1 MKQLVILCLLLSAA
15 FTAIAQQIGVNTA
28 AGVRGTIKLSK
39 KSALDI
45 RQQIQVN
52 PEIKKYNNKYGD
64 FFNEEG
70 FWPIPDRYKDKDD
83 STDEDD
89 FPDGA
94 GTGIPDNPGE
104 LNDQPWD
111 ISFGW
116 RSSSTVQY
124 NYRMFK
130 WLRGSFNYNFVYDG
144 DELRNTFRTEVDY
157 RPFQHQRKKKREID
171 VSIRT
176 QFQYAGQPD
185 DGSYTWKPS
194 LVPRFNLEWNINKN
208 HALLISYALNGAW
221 DDGIF
226 EFDRWRINPQF
237 TQVYKKNHRF
247 TLGYQFQ
254 QRIDRP
260 DKVSHGISFSY
271 EIRLSGG
278 SSWAD

>member
-1 MKQLVILCLLLSAA
+1 MKHLIIRFLILISASGPA
-15 FTAIAQQIGVNTA
+15 TAQQLGINTSV
-28 AGVRGTIKLSK
+28 GLRGTIKLSK

-45 RQQIQVN
+45 RQQVQVN
-52 PEIKKYNNKYGD
+52 PEVKKYNNKYGD
-64 FFNEEG
+64 FFNEDG
-70 FWPIPDRYKDKDD
+70 FWPIPDRYKDEEDAPDD
-83 STDEDD
+83 D
-89 FPDGA
+89 

-111 ISFGW
+111 ISFEW
-116 RSSSTVQY
+116 RSSSSMQY

-130 WLRGSFNYNFVYDG
+130 WLRSNLNYNFVYDG
-144 DELRNTFRTEVDY
+144 DELRNTFRTELDY
-157 RPFQHQRKKKREID
+157 RPLLHQRNKKRQLD

-185 DGSYTWKPS
+185 DGNYIWKSS
-194 LVPRFNLEWNINKN
+194 LVPRLNLEWNIKKN
-208 HALLISYALNGAW
+208 HLLSVSYALNGAW
-221 DDGIF
+221 DDTGF
-226 EFDRWRINPQF
+226 AFDRWRINPQF

-254 QRIDRP
+254 QRIDKP

-278 SSWAD
+278 ASWVD